1 MTNLAKA
8 VVWVAPNKMEI
19 RKVQIPEIQDDGMLI
34 KVNAAGICGTDA
46 HLYPQNPPR
55 PSILGHELTGTI
67 VVMGKNANKSI
78 NSFSGPL
85 KVGDRIAL
93 YPWITCGKCVSC
105 LTYGAGACSVCDDS
119 FVYGLPYE
127 MTGLDG
133 TAPYSSAL
141 EEYPYLKGGFAEYMY
156 IFPNTFV
163 WKLPDAMPD
172 SIATLLDPLA
182 VATRA
187 VEMAIRQPGVMED
200 SFNTNATVLVIGD
213 GQIGTLCALIARLMG
228 VKQVIV
234 AGGRS
239 ERLAIAS
246 DISHADHVLNYHDQS
261 IEERKELIMKWTG
274 DKGADVVFQCVGNG
288 QAFRDGITLMK
299 RLGTLVEVGNMVRP
313 SPLQFDPS
321 ADLCLKHATY
331 LGMSVNTPASF
342 NKAFNMLT
350 RYEELGLS
358 KIFTHECTLDTLDD
372 TMHHVKDPA
381 YMKGWIRISSDA
393 T

>member
-1 MTNLAKA
+1 MPENAKA
-8 VVWVAPNKMEI
+8 AVWIAPNKMEI
-19 RKVQIPEIQDDGMLI
+19 QSVRIPEIQDDGMLI

-46 HLYPQNPPR
+46 NLYPQMPPR

-67 VVMGKNANKSI
+67 VAKGKNADKSI

-85 KVGDRIAL
+85 KVGDRIAI
-93 YPWITCGKCVSC
+93 YPWITCGKCVPC
-105 LTYGAGACSVCDDS
+105 LTYGAGACTVCDDS

-127 MTGLDG
+127 MTGLEGD
-133 TAPYSSAL
+133 TPYTSSL
-141 EEYPYLKGGFAEYMY
+141 DEYPYVKGGFSEYMY

-163 WKLPDAMPD
+163 WKLPDDMPD

-187 VEMAIRQPGVMED
+187 VELAVRQPGVMED

-228 VKQVIV
+228 VKQVII
-234 AGGRS
+234 AGGRP
-239 ERLAIAS
+239 ERLDIARE
-246 DISHADHVLNYHDQS
+246 ISHADHVLNYHDQS
-261 IEERKELIMKWTG
+261 IEERQALVKEWTG
-274 DKGADVVFQCVGNG
+274 GKGADVVFQCVGNS

-299 RLGTLVEVGNMVRP
+299 RIGTLVEVGNMVRP
-313 SPLQFDPS
+313 APLMFDP
-321 ADLCLKHATY
+321 AKDLCLKHATY

-342 NKAFNMLT
+342 NKSFNMLT
-350 RYEELGLS
+350 RYKELGLAR
-358 KIFTHECTLDTLDD
+358 IFTHQCTLDTLDD
-372 TMHHVKDPA
+372 TMKHVKDPS
-381 YMKGWIRISSDA
+381 YMKGWIQISEEA